1 MKLPYSHNFFS
12 ENVTSDL
19 KGANATSFPLLEN
32 EKGMRGWRRKG
43 VFNLCF
49 CFCLFYLLYNL
60 PTNQLCTK
68 IENLGRFQK
77 VEIRRGWLFSMLLE
91 Q

>member
-49 CFCLFYLLYNL
+49 CFCLFYITL
-60 PTNQLCTK
+60 
-68 IENLGRFQK
+68 
-77 VEIRRGWLFSMLLE
+77 
-91 Q
+91 